1 MSIAADSRIVL
12 NLIGKVGWRDCIVL
26 ISQSG
31 HCPSSN
37 ESETTPHMLISCSS
51 LALVWS
57 ELQSFH
63 PLNVDSVKDLL
74 ENYFDKIHSIMLLSL
89 SSGIYG
95 SAKTPRSP
103 GMFLRNCTLL
113 LARLLMIDT
122 MVQQVFTWINKWH
135 LTDWST
141 LLYHLSG
148 RF

>member
-12 NLIGKVGWRDCIVL
+12 NLIGKVGCLDCIVL

-74 ENYFDKIHSIMLLSL
+74 EKLFRQDSLYNVVIIVLLNIWKRKNSKVSRDVFEELHITASKI
-89 SSGIYG
+89 
-95 SAKTPRSP
+95 A
-103 GMFLRNCTLL
+103 
-113 LARLLMIDT
+113 D
-122 MVQQVFTWINKWH
+122 
-135 LTDWST
+135 D
-141 LLYHLSG
+141 
-148 RF
+148 

>member
-37 ESETTPHMLISCSS
+37 ESETTPRMLISCSS

-63 PLNVDSVKDLL
+63 PPNVDSVKDLL
-74 ENYFDKIHSIMLLSL
+74 EKLFRQDSLYNVVIIVLWNIWKRKNSKVSQDVFEELHITASKI
-89 SSGIYG
+89 
-95 SAKTPRSP
+95 A
-103 GMFLRNCTLL
+103 
-113 LARLLMIDT
+113 D
-122 MVQQVFTWINKWH
+122 
-135 LTDWST
+135 D
-141 LLYHLSG
+141 
-148 RF
+148 